1 MIMASTLSNNF
12 NVTINRYVPPP
23 TNPIKVIE
31 SNNFNVT
38 INRPASPSYV
48 NPSTVIEI
56 TKLGVALTPVNT
68 TPTTGQY
75 KVTITNTVNCTAKLE
90 SDYKTI
96 TVISAT
102 ANKGQIDIS
111 VNIENKQTYTK
122 SIPVATMLK
131 TNEVNKKMSEV
142 KQTADA
148 LTAKFNDGFNMGIIE
163 QTVDG
168 IKVYHNEINGENYT
182 HMAPSGFYIKY
193 KGEDIFIC
201 NQNGL
206 SYKGTIT
213 GSTING
219 GTIKGTEVIG
229 GSLNVEGTLTANKIV
244 CKDIDSPKYPGVI
257 TEDLWLYVG
266 TGGNDDNALESGVT
280 FETFD
285 GLLDKLPKN
294 LNGHEVRIEMS
305 TDITENVEF
314 KGFHGG
320 KIRVHMKGHALYGYV
335 ASKMGSAR
343 INIYSGYIGNATD
356 TSNGW
361 GKIHP
366 SKGYAVSTYTAT
378 VASADQGC
386 IGLFNIDVYGADNY
400 LSGSTTKLGVACQD
414 FGAVYLNG
422 VSYYGCDMGA
432 RASAG
437 GRIHD
442 VLSYNVCTKYG
453 FYATT
458 GGYIT
463 LAGGEHS
470 GGKTKNYHQAD
481 AGQVIVA
488 SDATFAGGEVQI
500 PGGSAPVITTKT
512 VTIKSKSGDTYRSSV
527 YNSWKKDNT
536 VRQGDY
542 GHGDCNG
549 IWLFGDQFEQFKGKN
564 ITKVVITISRQEGG
578 RSSSVN
584 LNIKTH
590 KYKTKPSGAPSYVAT
605 VGTLGLTVNT
615 TGKKTITD
623 TSNAIITGL
632 KDGTIKG
639 IGLQSTYDSVHYAVC
654 SGSCTIKVTYSE

>member
-1 MIMASTLSNNF
+1 MASTLSNNF
-12 NVTINRYVPPP
+12 NVTINRNTSSP
-23 TNPIKVIE
+23 TNPNKVIE

-38 INRPASPSYV
+38 INRPIAQSTEP
-48 NPSTVIEI
+48 NTVIEI
-56 TKLGVALTPVNT
+56 TKAGVALTPVNE

-75 KVTITNTVNCTAKLE
+75 KVTITNTVNCEARLE

-96 TVISAT
+96 TVTSAT
-102 ANKGQIDIS
+102 GNKGQIDIR
-111 VNIENKQTYTK
+111 VNIENKRVYTK
-122 SIPVATMLK
+122 SITVANMLK
-131 TNEVNKKMSEV
+131 TTEVNRKMSEV

-148 LTAKFNDGFNMGIIE
+148 LTAKFTDGFDMGIT
-163 QTVDG
+163 QVTKDG
-168 IKVYHNEINGENYT
+168 IKVYHNQIDGENYT
-182 HMAPSGFYIKY
+182 HMSPSGFYIKY
-193 KGEDIFIC
+193 KGENIFIC
-201 NQNGL
+201 DQNGL
-206 SYKGTIT
+206 SYKGNIT

-244 CKDIDSPKYPGVI
+244 CEDIDSPKYPGAV
-257 TEDLWLYVG
+257 TEDLKLYVS
-266 TGGNDDNALESGVT
+266 TSGNDDSQLETGSV

-305 TDITENVEF
+305 TNITENVKF

-320 KIRVHMKGHALYGYV
+320 KIDFYMNGHTLYGYV
-335 ASKMGSAR
+335 VSEMGSAR

-356 TSNGW
+356 DSNGW

-378 VASADQGC
+378 VSCADPGA
-386 IGLFNIDVYGADNY
+386 IGLYNIDIYGADKY
-400 LSGSTTKLGVACQD
+400 LSGSSTKLGVASQD

-422 VSYYGCDMGA
+422 VSYYGCDIGA
-432 RASAG
+432 RANVG

-453 FYATT
+453 FYATS

-463 LAGGEHS
+463 LAGNSHA
-470 GGKTKNYHQAD
+470 GGKTDNYKESD
-481 AGQVIVA
+481 GGKVIVGGG
-488 SDATFAGGEVQI
+488 ATFVGGNVST
-500 PGGSAPVITTKT
+500 PGSSAPVVTTKT

-542 GHGDCNG
+542 GYGDCNG
-549 IWLFGDQFEQFKGKN
+549 VWLFGDQFEQFKGKN

-578 RSSSVN
+578 QYASVD

-590 KYKTKPSGAPSYVAT
+590 NYKSRPSGKPSYVGT
-605 VGTLGLTVNT
+605 VGTLGLAVNT
-615 TGKKTITD
+615 TDKKTITD
-623 TSNAIITGL
+623 KNNAIITGL
-632 KDGTIKG
+632 KAGTIKG
-639 IGLQSTYDSVHYAVC
+639 IGLQSTFDSSHYAVC
-654 SGSCTIKVTYSE
+654 SGSVTIKVTYSE

>member
-1 MIMASTLSNNF
+1 MASTLSNSF
-12 NVTINRYVPPP
+12 NVTINRYTPSP
-23 TNPIKVIE
+23 TNPNKVIE

-38 INRPASPSYV
+38 INRATSPSYV

-56 TKLGVALTPVNT
+56 TKLGVALIPVNT

-75 KVTITNTVNCTAKLE
+75 KVTITNAVNCVAKLE

-96 TVISAT
+96 TVTSAKG
-102 ANKGQIDIS
+102 NKGQIDIS
-111 VNIENKQTYTK
+111 INIENKQTYTK

-131 TNEVNKKMSEV
+131 TSEVSNKMSEV

-206 SYKGTIT
+206 SYKGNIT

-219 GTIKGTEVIG
+219 GTIKGTEVTG
-229 GSLNVEGTLTANKIV
+229 GSFNVEGTLTAGKIV
-244 CKDIDSPKYPGVI
+244 CTDMDNPKYPGVL
-257 TEDLWLYVG
+257 TEDLKLSI
-266 TGGNDDNALESGVT
+266 GGSGRDESPLEDECVFQT
-280 FETFD
+280 FE

-294 LNGHEVRIEMS
+294 LNGHEVLIEMF
-305 TDITENVEF
+305 TDITENIEF
-314 KGFHGG
+314 RGYHGG
-320 KIRVHMKGHALYGYV
+320 RIRILTKGYTIYGHV
-335 ASKMGSAR
+335 RSVMGSAKITIHSGHIGD
-343 INIYSGYIGNATD
+343 INNTD
-356 TSNGW
+356 RGW

-366 SKGYAVSTYTAT
+366 SKGCAVGNYTAT
-378 VASADQGC
+378 VASHDSGSIA
-386 IGLFNIDVYGADNY
+386 LYNIDVYGADNY
-400 LSGSTTKLGVACQD
+400 LSGSTNKVGVAAAD
-414 FGAVYLNG
+414 WGAVYMNG
-422 VSYYGCDMGA
+422 ASFYGCDIGA
-432 RASAG
+432 RANAG

-442 VLSYNVCTKYG
+442 ALSYNVATKYG

-463 LAGGEHS
+463 LTGGEHS
-470 GGKTKNYHQAD
+470 GGKTKNYYEAD
-481 AGQVIVA
+481 AGKVIVA
-488 SDATFAGGEVQI
+488 DGATFAGGDVSI
-500 PGGSAPVITTKT
+500 AGGSAPVVTTKT
-512 VTIKSKSGDTYRSSV
+512 VTIKSKSGDTYRSTV
-527 YNSWKKDNT
+527 YNSYKGDNT

-542 GHGDCNG
+542 GYGDCNG
-549 IWLFGDQFEQFKGKN
+549 IWLFGDQFKQFEGKN

-578 RSSSVN
+578 QYASVD

-590 KYKTKPSGAPSYVAT
+590 NYKTRPSGKPSYVGT
-605 VGTLGLTVNT
+605 VGTLGLAVNT
-615 TGKKTITD
+615 SGKKTITD
-623 TSNAIITGL
+623 KNNAIITGL
-632 KDGTIKG
+632 KAGTIKG
-639 IGLQSTYDSVHYAVC
+639 IGLQSTFDKSHYAVC
-654 SGSCTIKVTYSE
+654 SGSVTMKITYTE

>member
-1 MIMASTLSNNF
+1 MTSTLSNNF
-12 NVTINRYVPPP
+12 NVTINRYTPPP
-23 TNPIKVIE
+23 TNPNKVIE

-38 INRPASPSYV
+38 INRATSPSYI

-56 TKLGVALTPVNT
+56 TKLGIALTPVNT

-75 KVTITNTVNCTAKLE
+75 KVTITNAVNCTAKLE

-131 TNEVNKKMSEV
+131 TSEVSNKMSEV
-142 KQTADA
+142 KQAADA
-148 LTAKFNDGFNMGIIE
+148 LTAKFTDGFDMGIT
-163 QTVDG
+163 QLTVDG
-168 IKVYHNEINGENYT
+168 IKVYHNEIDGENYT

-206 SYKGTIT
+206 SYKGNIT
-213 GSTING
+213 SSTING

-229 GSLNVEGTLTANKIV
+229 GSLNVEGVLTAGRIV
-244 CKDIDSPKYPGVI
+244 CKDMDSPKYPGVV
-257 TEDLWLYVG
+257 TEDFKLYVS
-266 TGGNDDNALESGVT
+266 TSGNDDSELESGAI

-294 LNGHEVRIEMS
+294 LNGHEVRIQMN
-305 TDITENVEF
+305 TNITENVEF

-320 KIRVHMKGHALYGYV
+320 KIRLYMKGHTLYGYV
-335 ASKMGSAR
+335 VSKMGSAR
-343 INIYSGYIGNATD
+343 INICSGYIGNATD
-356 TSNGW
+356 ESNGW

-378 VASADQGC
+378 VACADQGA
-386 IGLFNIDVYGADNY
+386 IGLYNIDVYGADNY
-400 LSGSTTKLGVACQD
+400 LSGSSTKLGIASQD

-422 VSYYGCDMGA
+422 VSYYGCDVGS
-432 RASAG
+432 RANVG

-442 VLSYNVCTKYG
+442 ALSYKVCTKYG
-453 FYATT
+453 CYATS

-463 LAGGEHS
+463 LAGGTHA
-470 GGKTKNYHQAD
+470 GGKTKNYHEAD

-488 SDATFAGGEVQI
+488 SDATFEGGEVQV

-512 VTIKSKSGDTYRSSV
+512 VTVKSTSGDTYRSSV
-527 YNSWKKDNT
+527 YNNYKGDNT

-542 GHGDCNG
+542 GYGDCNG
-549 IWLFGDQFEQFKGKN
+549 TWLFGDQFEQFKDKN

-578 RSSSVN
+578 NSASVA

-590 KYKTKPSGAPSYVAT
+590 NYKARPSGKPSYVST
-605 VGTLGLTVNT
+605 VGTLGLAANSS
-615 TGKKTITD
+615 GSKTITD

-632 KDGTIKG
+632 KAGTIKG
-639 IGLQSTYDSVHYAVC
+639 IGLQSAYDSSHYAVC
-654 SGSCTIKVTYSE
+654 SGTVTVKVTYTD

>member
-1 MIMASTLSNNF
+1 MASTLSNNF
-12 NVTINRYVPPP
+12 NVTINR
-23 TNPIKVIE
+23 PIAHSTE
-31 SNNFNVT
+31 PN
-38 INRPASPSYV
+38 
-48 NPSTVIEI
+48 TVIEI
-56 TKLGVALTPVNT
+56 TKAGVALTPVNG
-68 TPTTGQY
+68 TPTAGQY
-75 KVTITNTVNCTAKLE
+75 KVTITNTVNCEARLE

-96 TVISAT
+96 TVTSAT
-102 ANKGQIDIS
+102 GNKGQIDIR
-111 VNIENKQTYTK
+111 VNIENKRVYTK
-122 SIPVATMLK
+122 TITVANMLQ
-131 TNEVNKKMSEV
+131 TTEVNRKMSEV

-148 LTAKFNDGFNMGIIE
+148 LTAKFTDGFDMGIT
-163 QTVDG
+163 QVTKDG
-168 IKVYHNEINGENYT
+168 IKVYHNQIDGENYT
-182 HMAPSGFYIKY
+182 HMSPSGFYIKY
-193 KGEDIFIC
+193 KGENIFIC

-206 SYKGTIT
+206 SYKGNIT

-229 GSLNVEGTLTANKIV
+229 GSLNVEGTLTAGKIV
-244 CKDIDSPKYPGVI
+244 CTDMDSPKYPGAV
-257 TEDLWLYVG
+257 TEDLKLYVS
-266 TGGNDDNALESGVT
+266 TGGNDDSELEDGAT

-294 LNGHEVRIEMS
+294 LNGHEVRIEVS
-305 TDITENVEF
+305 TNITENVKF

-320 KIRVHMKGHALYGYV
+320 KIGIYMKGHTLYGYV
-335 ASKMGSAR
+335 VSEMGSAR

-356 TSNGW
+356 DSNGW

-378 VASADQGC
+378 VSCADPGA
-386 IGLFNIDVYGADNY
+386 IGLYNIDVYAADKY
-400 LSGSTTKLGVACQD
+400 LSGSSTKLGVASQD

-422 VSYYGCDMGA
+422 VSYYGCDIGA
-432 RASAG
+432 RANAG

-453 FYATT
+453 FYATS

-463 LAGGEHS
+463 LAGNSHA
-470 GGKTKNYHQAD
+470 GGKTDNFHEKD
-481 AGQVIVA
+481 GGKVIIGGG
-488 SDATFAGGEVQI
+488 ATFVGGNVST
-500 PGGSAPVITTKT
+500 PGSSAPAVTTKT
-512 VTIKSKSGDTYRSSV
+512 VTVKSKSGDTYRSSV

-542 GHGDCNG
+542 GYGDCNG

-578 RSSSVN
+578 QYASVD

-590 KYKTKPSGAPSYVAT
+590 NYKSRPSGKPSYVGT
-605 VGTLGLTVNT
+605 VGTLGLAVNT
-615 TGKKTITD
+615 TDKKTITD

-632 KDGTIKG
+632 KAGTIKG
-639 IGLQSTYDSVHYAVC
+639 IGLQSTYDSSHYAVC
-654 SGSCTIKVTYSE
+654 SGSVTIKITYKE

>member
-1 MIMASTLSNNF
+1 M
-12 NVTINRYVPPP
+12 
-23 TNPIKVIE
+23 
-31 SNNFNVT
+31 
-38 INRPASPSYV
+38 
-48 NPSTVIEI
+48 
-56 TKLGVALTPVNT
+56 
-68 TPTTGQY
+68 
-75 KVTITNTVNCTAKLE
+75 AKLE
-90 SDYKTI
+90 RDYKTI
-96 TVISAT
+96 TVTSVT
-102 ANKGQIDIS
+102 GNKGQIDIS
-111 VNIENKQTYTK
+111 INIENKQTYTK

-142 KQTADA
+142 KQAADA
-148 LTAKFNDGFNMGIIE
+148 LTAKFTDGFDMGIT
-163 QTVDG
+163 QLTLDG

-182 HMAPSGFYIKY
+182 HMSPAGFFIKY

-206 SYKGTIT
+206 SYKGIVT

-219 GTIKGTEVIG
+219 GIIKGAEVIG
-229 GSLNVEGTLTANKIV
+229 GSFNVEGTLTAGKIV

-266 TGGNDDNALESGVT
+266 TDGNDDSELESGAI
-280 FETFD
+280 FASFD

-294 LNGHEVRIEMS
+294 LNGHEVRIEMK
-305 TDITENVEF
+305 TNITENIEF

-320 KIRVHMKGHALYGYV
+320 KIWIYMKGHTLYGYV
-335 ASKMGSAR
+335 VSKMGSAR
-343 INIYSGYIGNATD
+343 INICSGYIGNAND
-356 TSNGW
+356 ESNGW

-366 SKGYAVSTYTAT
+366 SKGYAVSAYTTT
-378 VASADQGC
+378 VASVDQGC
-386 IGLFNIDVYGADNY
+386 IGLYNIDVYGADNY
-400 LSGSTTKLGVACQD
+400 LSGSSTKLGVAGQD
-414 FGAVYLNG
+414 WGTAYLNG
-422 VSYYGCDMGA
+422 VSYYGCDVGA
-432 RASAG
+432 RANAG

-488 SDATFAGGEVQI
+488 SDATFAAGEVQV
-500 PGGSAPVITTKT
+500 PGGSAPVITNKT
-512 VTIKSKSGDTYRSSV
+512 VTVKSKSGDTYRSTV
-527 YNSWKKDNT
+527 YNNYKGDNT

-542 GHGDCNG
+542 GYGDCNG
-549 IWLFGDQFEQFKGKN
+549 LWLFGDQFEQFKGKN

-578 RSSSVN
+578 QSASVN

-590 KYKTKPSGAPSYVAT
+590 NYKRRPSGKPSYVAT
-605 VGTLGLTVNT
+605 VGTLGLTINAS
-615 TGKKTITD
+615 GSKTITD

-632 KDGTIKG
+632 KAGTIKG
-639 IGLQSTYDSVHYAVC
+639 IGLQSTFDKSHYAVC
-654 SGSCTIKVTYSE
+654 SGSVTIKVTYKE

>member
-1 MIMASTLSNNF
+1 MTNTLSNNF
-12 NVTINRYVPPP
+12 NVAINRATSPP
-23 TNPIKVIE
+23 TNPNKVIT

-38 INRPASPSYV
+38 INRPIAHSTEP
-48 NPSTVIEI
+48 NTVIEI
-56 TKLGVALTPVNT
+56 TKAGVALTPVNG

-75 KVTITNTVNCTAKLE
+75 KVTITNTVNCEARLE

-96 TVISAT
+96 TVTSAT
-102 ANKGQIDIS
+102 GNKGQIDIS
-111 VNIENKQTYTK
+111 VNIENKRTYTK

-148 LTAKFNDGFNMGIIE
+148 LTAKFTDGFDMGIT
-163 QTVDG
+163 QLNVDG
-168 IKVYHNEINGENYT
+168 IKVYHNEIDGENYT

-206 SYKGTIT
+206 TYKGNIT

-219 GTIKGTEVIG
+219 GTIKGTEVTG
-229 GSLNVEGTLTANKIV
+229 GSFNVEGTLTAGKIV
-244 CKDIDSPKYPGVI
+244 CTDIGSPKYPGVV
-257 TEDLWLYVG
+257 TEDLKLYVS
-266 TGGNDDNALESGVT
+266 TGGSDDSELEDGAT

-320 KIRVHMKGHALYGYV
+320 KIRLYMKGHTLYGYV
-335 ASKMGSAR
+335 VSKMGSAR
-343 INIYSGYIGNATD
+343 INICSGYIGNATD
-356 TSNGW
+356 ASNGW

-366 SKGYAVSTYTAT
+366 SKGYAVTTYTTT
-378 VASADQGC
+378 VTCADPGA
-386 IGLFNIDVYGADNY
+386 IGLYNIDVYGADNY
-400 LSGSTTKLGVACQD
+400 LSGSSTKLGVASQD

-422 VSYYGCDMGA
+422 VSYYGCDIGA
-432 RASAG
+432 RANAG

-463 LAGGEHS
+463 LAGSEHS
-470 GGKTKNYHQAD
+470 GGKSKNYHEAD
-481 AGQVIVA
+481 AGKVIVA
-488 SDATFAGGEVQI
+488 SGATFAGGEASV

-512 VTIKSKSGDTYRSSV
+512 VTIKSTSGDTYRSSV
-527 YNSWKKDNT
+527 YNSYKGDNT

-542 GHGDCNG
+542 GYGDCNG
-549 IWLFGDQFEQFKGKN
+549 IWFFGDRFEQFKGKN
-564 ITKVVITISRQEGG
+564 ITKVVISISRQGG
-578 RSSSVN
+578 GQSASVN

-590 KYKTKPSGAPSYVAT
+590 NYKSRPSGKPSYVAT
-605 VGTLGLTVNT
+605 VGTLGLAVNT
-615 TGKKTITD
+615 SGSKTITD

-632 KDGTIKG
+632 KAGTIKG
-639 IGLQSTYDSVHYAVC
+639 IGLQSTFDKSHYAVC
-654 SGSCTIKVTYSE
+654 SGSVTIKVTYKE